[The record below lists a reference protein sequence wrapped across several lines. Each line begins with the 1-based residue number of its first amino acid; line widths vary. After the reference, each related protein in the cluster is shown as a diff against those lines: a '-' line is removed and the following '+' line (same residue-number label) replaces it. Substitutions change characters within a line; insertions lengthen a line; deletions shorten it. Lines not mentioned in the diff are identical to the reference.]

1 MRGSRIL
8 HSPAVV
14 VYAMTTWDV
23 QNIVKCATKLNYVV
37 NALSGGHSYEGYSL
51 GSVPNNIIINF
62 GKLNHIHFN
71 VHDKIVKIGPGAR
84 LGPIYYKLYQNEKH
98 TIPGSV
104 PNNIIINFG
113 KLNHI
118 HVNVH
123 DKIVK
128 IGPGARL
135 GPIYY
140 KLYQNEKHTIPGG
153 SCPWVGIG
161 GLTLGGGY
169 GLLARLHG
177 LLVDQVV
184 EMKVVNAQGDLLAIS
199 TSHEPDL
206 FWALRGAGGGSF
218 AIVTEFTLR
227 LVRAPLVVT
236 RLKAVWHPNATK
248 AVMKRYQLLMFN
260 ARLSNFSNNIFL
272 QMLIVKEQIAI
283 SITHYGPE
291 IREFNRT
298 VSLMLATLP
307 TPKTTNTYQQDWL
320 SFVYDLSDI
329 ADADHNYRKLL
340 LENATLPTYEFKSK
354 HLYFDKPI
362 SDHSIDQLTRH
373 LSLGTG
379 RLHLEFNPWDGYINT
394 IPIDATA
401 FPHRQYKFGIQFT
414 DYWNHTCDEQRQINW
429 LERIYTSV
437 HNDSTKHSY
446 INYIDRDVPNW
457 MDVYYGSHKQRLRKI
472 KQIYD
477 KDNRFHF
484 ERSVL

>member
-51 GSVPNNIIINF
+51 
-62 GKLNHIHFN
+62 
-71 VHDKIVKIGPGAR
+71 
-84 LGPIYYKLYQNEKH
+84 
-98 TIPGSV
+98 GSV